1 MLTVARLRKS
11 PKQFHNFTGLR
22 VEQFDELLR
31 ALAPVYTAQEQG
43 RKSRPDRERAIGAG
57 HPFSLALP
65 ERLLMTLMYL
75 RLYLTEPLLGYLFE
89 VHPSSVNREKNLRM
103 VPALC
108 EVLPLP
114 AREEMGLIGPRP
126 REPRIRSLPE
136 LLERFP
142 TLTEVLIDATE
153 QSCPRPKDAVQ
164 QRQRYSG
171 KKKRHTL
178 KTQVLTTRE
187 GVVLHAS
194 GHVPGSVHDLTLL
207 RFSGVLHCLP
217 AGMQVRVDKGYEGI
231 DAAHPN
237 LHIEKP
243 TKARRNH
250 PLTDEQR
257 RENRVQARL
266 RMPVE
271 HALARLEQFRI
282 LAGTYRGRNRLYDT
296 CFGLICGL
304 NNFRRLGCLAW

>member
-1 MLTVARLRKS
+1 MLTVARLRRS
-11 PKQFHNFTGLR
+11 PRQFHNFTGLR

-31 ALAPVYTAQEQG
+31 ALEPHYAAQEQA
-43 RKSRPDRERAIGAG
+43 RKSRPDRQRAIGAG
-57 HPFSLALP
+57 RPFSLALP

-75 RLYLTEPLLGYLFE
+75 RLYVTESLLGYLFD
-89 VHPSSVNREKNLRM
+89 VDPSSINRERNLRM

-108 EVLPLP
+108 AVLPLP
-114 AREEMGLIGPRP
+114 AREEMGLIGPPPAGP
-126 REPRIRSLPE
+126 RLRTLPQ

-142 TLTEVLIDATE
+142 DLGEVLIDATE
-153 QSCPRPKDAVQ
+153 QSCPRPKDAQQ
-164 QRQRYSG
+164 QRHRYSG

-194 GHVPGSVHDLTLL
+194 AHVPGSMHDLPLL
-207 RFSGVLHCLP
+207 RFTGVLHRLRS
-217 AGMQVRVDKGYEGI
+217 GMQVRVDKGYEGI
-231 DAAHPN
+231 NSAHPD
-237 LHIEKP
+237 LRIEKP
-243 TKARRNH
+243 TRARRNH
-250 PLTDEQR
+250 PLTEEQR
-257 RENRVQARL
+257 AENRVQARL
-266 RMPVE
+266 RMAVE

-304 NNFRRLGCLAW
+304 NNFRLLGRLAW